1 MTCHHQ
7 NAKTIAGSCLALLAV
22 LQGPA
27 IAQSLE
33 PRLDTSQLY
42 ADVHFHASNYAMQG
56 IPLKEYAERYMRG
69 NLQQIVRSTI
79 MPIPLQQ
86 RWDGFEQYQAQGPG
100 NQMYGPNYY
109 IGPKAD
115 LYYYSFVDAM
125 FAREYE
131 RLPPQY
137 QEKLDVMITAFNPMD
152 VYASQHIKRAV
163 LSFPGV
169 FSGVGEFTIH
179 KELVSSKLAGETVEQ
194 TKAPSVP
201 LPPDAGDG
209 SKVSLYSESLEY
221 LFQTI
226 EEIGL
231 VAILHNDMYRVEV
244 NYQGELEHAYPDQDY
259 VDGLK
264 HVCGHA
270 PKARVVWAHTGL
282 GRFVKPTQDHLTRVK
297 KVLDACP
304 SWSTDISWDLVQ
316 DYMLNPEPGMPS
328 RQDWLNFFKE
338 YKNRIL
344 WGSDVVIFTRNR
356 FESTPPTSVA
366 PGGLMSPDQY
376 HADLSKMRDFLGE
389 LPLDVGNKIRYEN
402 YLALFNR
409 AKFSVR
415 AWERENADLNI
426 WDIPTP
432 VHP

>member
-27 IAQSLE
+27 MAQSLE

-69 NLQQIVRSTI
+69 NLQQI

-356 FESTPPTSVA
+356 FESTPPTSVT

-402 YLALFNR
+402 YLGLFNR

>member
-1 MTCHHQ
+1 
-7 NAKTIAGSCLALLAV
+7 
-22 LQGPA
+22 
-27 IAQSLE
+27 
-33 PRLDTSQLY
+33 
-42 ADVHFHASNYAMQG
+42 
-56 IPLKEYAERYMRG
+56 
-69 NLQQIVRSTI
+69 
-79 MPIPLQQ
+79 
-86 RWDGFEQYQAQGPG
+86 
-100 NQMYGPNYY
+100 NYY

-169 FSGVGEFTIH
+169 FAGVGEFTIH

-221 LFQTI
+221 LFKTI

-244 NYQGELEHAYPDQDY
+244 NYQGELEHSYPDQDD

-409 AKFSVR
+409 AKCSVR

-432 VHP
+432 VQP

>member
-1 MTCHHQ
+1 MACNYLRPTM
-7 NAKTIAGSCLALLAV
+7 IVGSCFALLAAF
-22 LQGPA
+22 QGSA
-27 IAQSLE
+27 VAQTPE

-56 IPLKEYAERYMRG
+56 IPLKEYAQRYMSADR
-69 NLQQIVRSTI
+69 QQIIRSTI

-86 RWDGFEQYQAQGPG
+86 RWDGFEEYQAQGPN
-100 NQMYGPNYY
+100 NQMFGPNYY
-109 IGPKAD
+109 IGSKAD
-115 LYYYSFVDAM
+115 LYYYSFIDAM

-131 RLPPQY
+131 RLEPQY

-179 KELVSSKLAGETVEQ
+179 KELVSSKLAGETVEE

-221 LFQTI
+221 LFKTI
-226 EEIGL
+226 EEVGL

-244 NYQGELEHAYPDQDY
+244 NYKGELEHAYPNQDY
-259 VDGLK
+259 VNGLK

-270 PKARVVWAHTGL
+270 PNAKVVWAHTGL
-282 GRFVKPTQDHLTRVK
+282 GRFVKPTSDHITRVK

-316 DYMLNPEPGMPS
+316 DYMLDPEPGMPS

-338 YKNRIL
+338 YQNRIL

-356 FESTPPTSVA
+356 FESNPPTSVT
-366 PGGLMSPDQY
+366 PGSLMQPAQY
-376 HADLSKMRDFLGE
+376 HADLSKMKNFLDE
-389 LPLDVGNKIRYEN
+389 LPVAIGNKIRHEN
-402 YLALFNR
+402 YVRLFNR

>member
-1 MTCHHQ
+1 MTCHHI
-7 NAKTIAGSCLALLAV
+7 NAKTVAGYGLVLLAA
-22 LQGPA
+22 LQGHA
-27 IAQSLE
+27 VAQSPE

-56 IPLKEYAERYMRG
+56 IPLKEYAERYMGG

-86 RWDGFEQYQAQGPG
+86 RWDGFELYQAPGPG

-169 FSGVGEFTIH
+169 FAGVGEFTIH

-221 LFQTI
+221 LFKTI

-259 VDGLK
+259 VEGLK

-282 GRFVKPTQDHLTRVK
+282 GRFVKPTQDHITRVK

-316 DYMLNPEPGMPS
+316 DYMLHPEPGMPS

-338 YKNRIL
+338 YQNRIL

-356 FESTPPTSVA
+356 FESTPPTSVT
-366 PGGLMSPDQY
+366 PGGLMSPEQY

-389 LPLDVGNKIRYEN
+389 LPVEVGNKIRYEN
-402 YLALFNR
+402 YLGLFNR

-415 AWERENADLNI
+415 AWERENAGLNI